1 MAMKNSNKEQYQEE
15 EHDVLLEKGA
25 YELILHNDDY
35 HTFDFV
41 IDTLMSNCGHTME
54 QAEQCAWIVH
64 NNGQCQV
71 KRGVYEK
78 LKPIYT
84 NINQSG
90 LMIELKKEE

>member
-1 MAMKNSNKEQYQEE
+1 MSPFDRNEQYQEE
-15 EHDVLLEKGA
+15 EQEVLVENGT

-41 IDTLMSNCGHTME
+41 IDILITNCGHTEE

-71 KRGVYEK
+71 KRGTYTK

-84 NINQSG
+84 NINRSG
-90 LMIELKKEE
+90 LLTELKKEK